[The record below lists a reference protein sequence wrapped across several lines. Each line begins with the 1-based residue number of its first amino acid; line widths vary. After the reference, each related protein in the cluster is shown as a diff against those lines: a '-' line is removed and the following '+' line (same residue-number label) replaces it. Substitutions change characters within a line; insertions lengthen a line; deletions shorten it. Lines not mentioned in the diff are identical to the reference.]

1 MWCLSAVRGTRGRPK
16 GTFLNPATHTGSL
29 AARLKVCLAQAGP
42 GRSKFCYKIGGMPRR
57 RKLVSQSSLFETDN
71 STETAPALVE
81 RCFND
86 PRVLVGTSA
95 FTASGWSGSFY
106 PAGMKSSDYLTHYA
120 SKFRTVEIDST
131 YYGAPSESTVTSW
144 HRRTPPDFIFAAKVP
159 QVITH
164 EKTLLNCEAE
174 FDEFIGRMGL
184 LGEKMGPLLFQF
196 PHFDKYQFNGPDEFF
211 LRLRGFL
218 KRINEMSKCGFVVEI
233 RNKTWLTPRLTDLL
247 GEHNVALALTDTSFV
262 ARPWEMK
269 EKFELVTADFA
280 YVRWLGER
288 KGIEKIT
295 TTWDQTVVD
304 RKEDL
309 RNWVTVIQQLVNDKR
324 IRKLFAFANNH
335 YGGHGPATIKQF
347 WDLWTGK

>member
-1 MWCLSAVRGTRGRPK
+1 
-16 GTFLNPATHTGSL
+16 
-29 AARLKVCLAQAGP
+29 
-42 GRSKFCYKIGGMPRR
+42 MPRR
-57 RKLVSQSSLFETDN
+57 SKPVSQPSLFASDKIG
-71 STETAPALVE
+71 ETAPSLVG
-81 RCFND
+81 RSFDD
-86 PRVLVGTSA
+86 PHVLVGTSA

-106 PAGMKSSDYLTHYA
+106 PVGMKSSDYLTHYA

-131 YYGAPSESTVTSW
+131 YYGTPSEATVTSW
-144 HRRTPPDFIFAAKVP
+144 HRKTPPDFLFAAKVP

-164 EKTLLNCEAE
+164 GKMLLNCEAE
-174 FDEFIGRMGL
+174 FDEFIGRMSL
-184 LGEKMGPLLFQF
+184 LGEKLGPLLFQF
-196 PHFDKYQFNGPDEFF
+196 PHFDEYQFDGPDEFF
-211 LRLRGFL
+211 IRLRGFL
-218 KRINEMSKCGFVVEI
+218 KRANEMSKCEFVVEI
-233 RNKTWLTPRLTDLL
+233 RNKTLLTPRLTDLL
-247 GEHNVALALTDTSFV
+247 GGQKVALALTDTSFV
-262 ARPWEMK
+262 PRPWEMK
-269 EKFELVTADFA
+269 EKFDLVTADSA
-280 YVRWLGER
+280 YVRWLGDR